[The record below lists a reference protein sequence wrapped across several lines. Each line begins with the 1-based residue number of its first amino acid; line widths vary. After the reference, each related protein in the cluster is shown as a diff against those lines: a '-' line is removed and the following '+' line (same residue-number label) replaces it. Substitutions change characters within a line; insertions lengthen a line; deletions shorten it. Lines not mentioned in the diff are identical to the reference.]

1 MEEMILNIVFFVAVV
16 WFSAVVASIL
26 SLIVLYCIDTFT
38 DVPTN
43 WFMFFFELL
52 EFLLPVRKS

>member
-16 WFSAVVASIL
+16 WVSAVVASIL
-26 SLIVLYCIDTFT
+26 SLMVLYCIDTFT

-43 WFMFFFELL
+43 WFMFLIELL
-52 EFLLPVRKS
+52 EFLLPMRKP